1 VGTRSQ
7 RLRPPLRPTP
17 LSLLGLTAF
26 AIVCLVA
33 AACGS
38 DLPHA
43 SADNLAQNPASQLGK
58 LLRIDV
64 DRAGAEWEM
73 AGLGLRNPWRFSLD
87 RKNGDLYIGDVG
99 QSTLEKTAP
108 FTIEGLSSFGET
120 ARGELVAAS
129 FSQGAVFRL
138 TAG

>member
-1 VGTRSQ
+1 VGDGRTRPSK
-7 RLRPPLRPTP
+7 P
-17 LSLLGLTAF
+17 
-26 AIVCLVA
+26 I
-33 AACGS
+33 
-38 DLPHA
+38 
-43 SADNLAQNPASQLGK
+43 
-58 LLRIDV
+58 
-64 DRAGAEWEM
+64 
-73 AGLGLRNPWRFSLD
+73 WRFSFD